1 MKDLPS
7 HQSAVL
13 AAHARYSLALIAKDE
28 HAARLLEIM
37 RELESAEGEL
47 RALARRGK

>member
-7 HQSAVL
+7 HQAAVL
-13 AAHARYSLALIAKDE
+13 AAHARYSLALSAKDE
-28 HAARLLEIM
+28 HEKQLTEIM

-47 RALARRGK
+47 RALARRRP